1 MKNIKKRLFP
11 LFMAVVMLLGLV
23 PMAFAAE
30 FTMDLSKCEVSWDY
44 TLTDKDGNP
53 FSAAY
58 GVRAEDNPFGYSIS
72 PMLRKMHDYTAKR
85 PGLGEDKSDWV
96 YGQDYVY
103 CFCIE
108 HGIPLPDDT
117 SYVGSS
123 NATHGNKY
131 EKLSAE
137 QKDLLAL
144 ALTYGYP
151 NRSDLESSKEANAC
165 YSATQLIV
173 WQITLGW
180 RTSPTSLNDKSY
192 PASGYTGTA
201 TEQYCKNLYFKDFY
215 DRILTDMADHFKRPS
230 FTSTLQSS
238 APTYELKFEGGK
250 YTVTLT
256 DTNNV
261 LQKYYVSVNNGI
273 SVSTSGNTLTLSSS
287 KSITDEVM
295 IKLNRRIPST
305 NHTTGFLIW
314 SVPGK
319 EEANQDMV
327 SGVPANNDPVP
338 AYLRVKAPAG
348 QIRLIKTSEDGKVE
362 NVPFHI
368 SGGGIDEDFCTQSDG
383 SFLLENL
390 QPGVYKITEKT
401 ENTYEPQA
409 TKRVTVVSGQTS
421 TVTFNNMLKRGDLSV
436 TKTAEDGL
444 VEGKTFHLYGT
455 SLSGMKVDE
464 YAVTDNRGIA
474 VFENV
479 LVSGTAPYMLEEI
492 GVEDKYVVPEKQETL
507 IEWNKVTNKNFHNIL
522 KKWSLTVTKSD
533 KEQGLPQGDAS
544 LAGAVYGIYKG
555 EQLIDSYI
563 TDKNGQFSTKTYTCG
578 SDWSLREI
586 SASEGYLLNT
596 ETLHI
601 GAEAKLYT
609 AEFNLA
615 PSLASYE
622 TVKKGTIALIKH
634 CDNGSTQIETPEAGA
649 EFEVFS
655 GSSYVDTKE
664 TERDILVCDEF
675 GFSESKMLPYGK
687 YTVKQTK
694 GWAGK
699 ELLPAFEVF
708 INENGEVYRYLINNA
723 TFMSLIEIVK
733 KDAETGE
740 IIPAAG
746 IGFKVRNT
754 DTGEYIVQH
763 MNYPTPVDIDTY
775 YTDSTGKLMLPE
787 PLAYGNYE
795 IIEVQ
800 TCYGYVLSS
809 KPVTFKVDGTQA
821 TVTVV
826 KHNISQKG
834 TITISKFGE
843 VFSSVTK
850 TDGIYQPFYSAEGF
864 VGAVYEIYADED
876 IYTLDGTLRVRRGE
890 LVETVET
897 GADGSGTSSLLYL
910 GRYKIIE
917 KKSPYGMTLNKEP
930 VYAELTYAGQ
940 EIEVTSASVVF
951 YNERQHI
958 QIELSKALEQDDR
971 FGIGMNGEYLSVKFA
986 LYAAEKLVASDGSTI
1001 PKDGLIEI
1009 VSCDEN
1015 GRAVFLTD
1023 LPVGAALYI
1032 REYSTDEHYQIS
1044 DKVYPVLFEYA
1055 GQDIETVF
1063 ISVNNDE
1070 DIRNDIIRGTIIG
1083 KKIDEDGFA
1092 VCGAL
1097 FGLFKPDETDFTETT
1112 ALMTA
1117 ESNGI
1122 GVFGFEN
1129 VPFGSWIVRELKS
1142 APAFTPNTTLFPV
1155 TISENEEIVAIE
1167 IENRFIIGSVQT
1179 TKVDAEYPDHKLT
1192 GAVFEIYVDA
1202 DDDKIFN
1209 AEIDK
1214 FIGEMSEMETGVYS
1228 MDELRYNGYFLHEK
1242 SAPEGFLKDDTYYYF
1257 EIRTDGET
1265 LVVENEA
1272 GVGFINKPIIG
1283 ELELTKKDIS
1293 DGKPLSGVGFRIRD
1307 DKGKIVAESYT
1318 DDDGVAKFTLRYGK
1332 YTYQEI
1338 KNLDGY
1344 EIDDKEYCFEIREN
1358 GEIIKASVTNKKIPV
1373 TSSPQTGYNSCLGL
1387 WIAFVGVSGTA
1398 LIFMIDRRR
1407 YSK

>member
-1 MKNIKKRLFP
+1 MKISRNDCFLF
-11 LFMAVVMLLGLV
+11 FMAVVMLLGLV

-30 FTMDLSKCEVSWDY
+30 FTMDLSNVKVSWDY

-103 CFCIE
+103 CFL
-108 HGIPLPDDT
+108 HRARIPLPDDT

-238 APTYELKFEGGK
+238 APTYELKFGGGK

-305 NHTTGFLIW
+305 NHTTSFLIW

-319 EEANQDMV
+319 EEANRDMV

-754 DTGEYIVQH
+754 NTGEYIVQH

-843 VFSSVTK
+843 VFH
-850 TDGIYQPFYSAEGF
+850 
-864 VGAVYEIYADED
+864 
-876 IYTLDGTLRVRRGE
+876 R
-890 LVETVET
+890 
-897 GADGSGTSSLLYL
+897 
-910 GRYKIIE
+910 
-917 KKSPYGMTLNKEP
+917 
-930 VYAELTYAGQ
+930 
-940 EIEVTSASVVF
+940 
-951 YNERQHI
+951 
-958 QIELSKALEQDDR
+958 
-971 FGIGMNGEYLSVKFA
+971 
-986 LYAAEKLVASDGSTI
+986 
-1001 PKDGLIEI
+1001 
-1009 VSCDEN
+1009 
-1015 GRAVFLTD
+1015 
-1023 LPVGAALYI
+1023 
-1032 REYSTDEHYQIS
+1032 
-1044 DKVYPVLFEYA
+1044 
-1055 GQDIETVF
+1055 
-1063 ISVNNDE
+1063 
-1070 DIRNDIIRGTIIG
+1070 
-1083 KKIDEDGFA
+1083 
-1092 VCGAL
+1092 
-1097 FGLFKPDETDFTETT
+1097 
-1112 ALMTA
+1112 
-1117 ESNGI
+1117 
-1122 GVFGFEN
+1122 
-1129 VPFGSWIVRELKS
+1129 
-1142 APAFTPNTTLFPV
+1142 
-1155 TISENEEIVAIE
+1155 
-1167 IENRFIIGSVQT
+1167 
-1179 TKVDAEYPDHKLT
+1179 
-1192 GAVFEIYVDA
+1192 
-1202 DDDKIFN
+1202 
-1209 AEIDK
+1209 
-1214 FIGEMSEMETGVYS
+1214 
-1228 MDELRYNGYFLHEK
+1228 
-1242 SAPEGFLKDDTYYYF
+1242 
-1257 EIRTDGET
+1257 
-1265 LVVENEA
+1265 
-1272 GVGFINKPIIG
+1272 
-1283 ELELTKKDIS
+1283 
-1293 DGKPLSGVGFRIRD
+1293 
-1307 DKGKIVAESYT
+1307 
-1318 DDDGVAKFTLRYGK
+1318 
-1332 YTYQEI
+1332 
-1338 KNLDGY
+1338 
-1344 EIDDKEYCFEIREN
+1344 
-1358 GEIIKASVTNKKIPV
+1358 
-1373 TSSPQTGYNSCLGL
+1373 
-1387 WIAFVGVSGTA
+1387 
-1398 LIFMIDRRR
+1398 
-1407 YSK
+1407 